1 VRHTSR
7 HSYVTPLVTVTLT
20 PLVTVTLTPL
30 VTVTLTPLVTVTLT
44 PQKPYVTHH
53 SVPIDT
59 VMCDVDWVSVCN
71 DIANPFPSL
80 YILKQIDAS
89 RNIVLNKYDG
99 TYGSC

>member
-1 VRHTSR
+1 MANIVRHTLR
-7 HSYVTPLVTVTLT
+7 HSYVTPIITVTQ
-20 PLVTVTLTPL
+20 
-30 VTVTLTPLVTVTLT
+30 T

-59 VMCDVDWVSVCN
+59 VCDVDWVSVCN